1 MPDSRYNFRKY
12 IRENSSSCF
21 LSISLIRL
29 LAQAKQSPLC
39 LFFHCTPEPSSV
51 PGTKKLLS
59 KYMMGWMNANGRWA
73 FLRSAYMIRVIEKKT
88 WNNIENMR
96 FLFAVNRL
104 YVSSMKPRVK
114 ILSSDRLPR
123 DNHKTKKLLDSWC
136 SEQSTVEGHKSL
148 SLSKSVR
155 QTSITDTINKKLWQL
170 QKLMSYYHW
179 SCFNRSKG
187 HLTKMFEMGSE
198 PWVGGWKKV
207 LFRSGQILRV
217 ANGRS
222 SGHICFVD
230 RFVWKA
236 NNIYF

>member
-1 MPDSRYNFRKY
+1 MLRAFFPPFTLTNSIKSILYFIEESSLRIRIVPDSRYNFRKY
-12 IRENSSSCF
+12 IRENSSCF
-21 LSISLIRL
+21 LSISRIRL
-29 LAQAKQSPLC
+29 LAQGKQSHLC
-39 LFFHCTPEPSSV
+39 LFLHCTPVPSSA

-59 KYMMGWMNANGRWA
+59 KYMMGWTNANGRWA

-104 YVSSMKPRVK
+104 YVSSTKPRIE

-123 DNHKTKKLLDSWC
+123 DNHKTEKLLDSWC

-170 QKLMSYYHW
+170 QKLMSYHHW
-179 SCFNRSKG
+179 NCFNRSEWPLDRNVWDG
-187 HLTKMFEMGSE
+187 IWAL
-198 PWVGGWKKV
+198 
-207 LFRSGQILRV
+207 
-217 ANGRS
+217 GRRLEES
-222 SGHICFVD
+222 AV
-230 RFVWKA
+230 
-236 NNIYF
+236 